1 MQHNGIL
8 ITSWPAV
15 IGSDVSGIVVSTG
28 PDCKKLNKG
37 DYIYGC
43 VPVGLNKF
51 SPFQETFLVE
61 EDWMFKK
68 GGNISLEEGCTIGA
82 AVLTAALALMDGQ
95 DLPLPAPGE
104 KAEQKEEWVVVMGG
118 SGSVGRYVVQL
129 ASLCGYKVLAS
140 CSPSKSELALGAGA
154 SATFNHHA
162 TVDEQLAEIEKITE
176 GRFGRVV
183 DASAQ
188 AVEVPIKTLVG
199 ASKVEAKYF
208 ATVDDW

>member
-1 MQHNGIL
+1 MQHTGIL

-15 IGSDVSGIVVSTG
+15 IGSDVSGIVISTG

-43 VPVGLNKF
+43 VPVGLNEF
-51 SPFQETFLVE
+51 SPFQETFIVE

-68 GGNISLEEGCTIGA
+68 GEAMGLEEACTIGA
-82 AVLTAALALMDGQ
+82 AVLTAALALVDGQ

-104 KAEQKEEWVVVMGG
+104 KVGQKEEWVVVMGG
-118 SGSVGRYVVQL
+118 SGSVGQYVVQL

-140 CSPSKSELALGAGA
+140 CSPAKKELALGAGA
-154 SATFNHHA
+154 SATFNNRA
-162 TVDEQLAEIEKITE
+162 TVEEQLAEIQKIT
-176 GRFGRVV
+176 GGQFGRVV

-188 AVEVPIKTLVG
+188 AVEVSIKTLVDV
-199 ASKVEAKYF
+199 SKAELKYF
-208 ATVDDW
+208 ASVDDW

>member
-8 ITSWPAV
+8 ITSWPAI
-15 IGSDVSGIVVSTG
+15 IGSDVSGIVISTG

-68 GGNISLEEGCTIGA
+68 GRNIGLEEACTVGA
-82 AVLTAALALMDGQ
+82 GVLTAALALMDGQ
-95 DLPLPAPGE
+95 DLTLPAPGE
-104 KAEQKEEWVVVMGG
+104 KVEQKEEWVVVMGG

-129 ASLCGYKVLAS
+129 ASLCGYKVVAS
-140 CSPSKSELALGAGA
+140 CSPSKKELALEAGA
-154 SATFNHHA
+154 SATFNNRA

-176 GRFGRVV
+176 GQFGRVV

-188 AVEVPIKTLVG
+188 AVEVSIKTLVG
-199 ASKVEAKYF
+199 VSKGEAKYF
-208 ATVDDW
+208 ASVDDW